1 MYNVFPIFERNPI
14 ERNFFP
20 TTKRPREGFGEPLG
34 SLNLGEI
41 FFPTTKR
48 PKEGFGEPWF
58 PDLLKQSQSLSRFND

>member
-1 MYNVFPIFERNPI
+1 
-14 ERNFFP
+14 
-20 TTKRPREGFGEPLG
+20 
-34 SLNLGEI
+34 LGEI